1 MQALELKIPPLA
13 VGFIIGTLMW
23 LAKSAVPAFGFEFP
37 GRRVLAMCISAAGVF
52 VIAMGIVSFRRAK
65 TTVNPMQPH
74 TASTLVVSGIYQWT
88 RNPMYL
94 GFFLIMVGWAMF
106 LSNVLAFLFLPGFVL
121 YMNRFQIEPEERAL
135 ASLFGAAFESYRTR
149 VRRWL

>member
-13 VGFIIGTLMW
+13 IGFIIGTLMW
-23 LAKSAVPAFGFEFP
+23 LANRAVPAFGFEFP
-37 GRRVLAMCISAAGVF
+37 GRRVLAMTVGAAGAII
-52 VIAMGIVSFRRAK
+52 IAMGIVSFRRAK

-106 LSNVLAFLFLPGFVL
+106 LSNVLAFLLLPAFVL